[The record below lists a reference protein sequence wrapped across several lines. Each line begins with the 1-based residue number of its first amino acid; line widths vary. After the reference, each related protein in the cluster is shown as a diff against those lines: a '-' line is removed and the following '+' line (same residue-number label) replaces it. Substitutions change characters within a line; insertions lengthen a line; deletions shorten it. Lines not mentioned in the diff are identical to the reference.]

1 MKKFYIFL
9 FLGFV
14 VLGLAA
20 AIVTHIR
27 HSGAKSF
34 SLQKEQWNEEK
45 LELQAELDSILA
57 KTEGLKTLVKEQDS
71 PELEPQTLIERLQK
85 MKDWSDIFAD
95 KSPSDE
101 TSKAQCHDQLE
112 EALFIFQGLQ
122 IQGNKSIKNIY
133 DYLIS
138 RHNITLYN
146 YNKRVTTSR
155 PPYLC
160 RLKKADIKKDPIPE
174 TSRLGMIYTLDD
186 INTSDSLTVLYQAM
200 LGSTNLKEIISS
212 GNILLASDKE
222 SFTQPVLN
230 FYKTIFPTFKREEQN
245 TLLAYIKD
253 ISKEDC
259 KELLNISLYDENGT
273 FSIDKLCLKM
283 ENLGEEAIPEAY
295 EAFNRAD
302 ATLKEKINI
311 LDSVRRF
318 IGSNEQ
324 ANSIFLNLIN
334 GLEDDYKGC
343 ISSQIIKNITE
354 NIKGKEKQQQFLNLL
369 NQLTLKENDQSFFA
383 ENLGLMKEVLT
394 QKIEQGE
401 NFDEGEYKRKLSA
414 SDYYK
419 KYNYSEGAIFFR
431 HPDDDKIVYMVREM
445 PGTW

>member
-1 MKKFYIFL
+1 MKKLYIFL
-9 FLGFV
+9 FLSFV
-14 VLGLAA
+14 VIGLAA
-20 AIVTHIR
+20 SIVTHIR
-27 HSGAKSF
+27 HSNMESF
-34 SLQKEQWNEEK
+34 SQQKAQWDEEK
-45 LELQAELDSILA
+45 LELQAELDSIHA
-57 KTEGLKTLVKEQDS
+57 KTEGLRTLVKEQDS
-71 PELEPQTLIERLQK
+71 PELEPQTLIEGFQK

-133 DYLIS
+133 DYLTNG
-138 RHNITLYN
+138 HNVTLYS
-146 YNKRVTTSR
+146 YNKRVPTSR
-155 PPYLC
+155 PSYLY
-160 RLKKADIKKDPIPE
+160 RLKKTDIKKDTIPE

-186 INTSDSLTVLYQAM
+186 INTPDSRAILYQAM
-200 LGSTNLKEIISS
+200 LSFTNLKEIISS

-222 SFTQPVLN
+222 AFSQPVLN
-230 FYKTIFPTFKREEQN
+230 IYKTVFPTFKREEQN
-245 TLLAYIKD
+245 TLLACIKD

-259 KELLNISLYDENGT
+259 KELLNISVYDENGKL
-273 FSIDKLCLKM
+273 SIDKLCLKM
-283 ENLGEEAIPEAY
+283 ENLGEEAIPDAY

-311 LDSVRRF
+311 LDSVRKF

-343 ISSQIIKNITE
+343 VASQIIKNITE
-354 NIKGKEKQQQFLNLL
+354 NIEGKEKQQQFLNLL
-369 NQLTLKENDQSFFA
+369 NQLSLQENDQTFFT
-383 ENLGLMKEVLT
+383 ESLTLMKGMLA

-401 NFDEGEYKRKLSA
+401 SFDQKEYERKNFSDFYKQ
-414 SDYYK
+414 YG
-419 KYNYSEGAIFFR
+419 YSEGRIFFR
-431 HPDDDKIVYMVREM
+431 HPDDNDIVYMVREM

>member
-1 MKKFYIFL
+1 MKKLYIFL
-9 FLGFV
+9 FLSFV
-14 VLGLAA
+14 VIGLAA
-20 AIVTHIR
+20 SIVTHIR
-27 HSGAKSF
+27 HSNMESF
-34 SLQKEQWNEEK
+34 SQQKAQWDEEK
-45 LELQAELDSILA
+45 LELQAELDSIHA
-57 KTEGLKTLVKEQDS
+57 KTEGLRTLVKEQDS
-71 PELEPQTLIERLQK
+71 PELEPQTLIEGFQK

-133 DYLIS
+133 DYLTNG
-138 RHNITLYN
+138 HNVTLYS
-146 YNKRVTTSR
+146 YNKRVPTSR
-155 PPYLC
+155 PSYLY
-160 RLKKADIKKDPIPE
+160 RLKKTDIKKD
-174 TSRLGMIYTLDD
+174 TTRLGMIYTLDD
-186 INTSDSLTVLYQAM
+186 INTPDSRAILYQAM
-200 LGSTNLKEIISS
+200 LSFTNLKEIISS

-222 SFTQPVLN
+222 AFSQPVLN
-230 FYKTIFPTFKREEQN
+230 IYKTVFPTFKREEQN
-245 TLLAYIKD
+245 TLLACIKD

-259 KELLNISLYDENGT
+259 KELLNISVYDENGKL
-273 FSIDKLCLKM
+273 SIDKLCLKM
-283 ENLGEEAIPEAY
+283 ENLGEEAIPDAY

-311 LDSVRRF
+311 LDSVRKF

-343 ISSQIIKNITE
+343 VASQIIKNITE
-354 NIKGKEKQQQFLNLL
+354 NIEGKEKQQQFLNLL
-369 NQLTLKENDQSFFA
+369 NQLSLQENDQTFFT
-383 ENLGLMKEVLT
+383 ESLTLMKGMLA

-401 NFDEGEYKRKLSA
+401 SFDQKEYERKNFSDFYKQ
-414 SDYYK
+414 YG
-419 KYNYSEGAIFFR
+419 YSEGRIFFR
-431 HPDDDKIVYMVREM
+431 HPDDNDIVYMVREM

>member
-1 MKKFYIFL
+1 MKKLYIFL
-9 FLGFV
+9 FLSFV
-14 VLGLAA
+14 VIGLAA
-20 AIVTHIR
+20 SIVTHIR
-27 HSGAKSF
+27 HSNMESF
-34 SLQKEQWNEEK
+34 SQQKAQWDEEK
-45 LELQAELDSILA
+45 LELQAELDSIHA
-57 KTEGLKTLVKEQDS
+57 KTEGLRTLVKEQDS
-71 PELEPQTLIERLQK
+71 PELEPQTLIEGFQK

-133 DYLIS
+133 DYLTNG
-138 RHNITLYN
+138 HNVTLYS
-146 YNKRVTTSR
+146 YNKRVPTSR
-155 PPYLC
+155 PSYLY
-160 RLKKADIKKDPIPE
+160 RLKKTDIKKDTIPE

-186 INTSDSLTVLYQAM
+186 INTPDSRAILYQAM
-200 LGSTNLKEIISS
+200 LSFTNLKEIISS

-222 SFTQPVLN
+222 AFSQPVLN
-230 FYKTIFPTFKREEQN
+230 IYKTVFPTFKREEQN
-245 TLLAYIKD
+245 TLLACIKD

-259 KELLNISLYDENGT
+259 KELLNISVYDENGKL
-273 FSIDKLCLKM
+273 SIDKLCLKM
-283 ENLGEEAIPEAY
+283 ENLGEEAIPDAY

-311 LDSVRRF
+311 LDSVRKF

-343 ISSQIIKNITE
+343 VASQIIKNITE
-354 NIKGKEKQQQFLNLL
+354 NIEGKEKQQQFLNLL
-369 NQLTLKENDQSFFA
+369 NQLSLQENDQTFFT
-383 ENLGLMKEVLT
+383 ESLTLMKGMLA

-401 NFDEGEYKRKLSA
+401 SFDQKECERKNFSDFYKQ
-414 SDYYK
+414 YG
-419 KYNYSEGAIFFR
+419 YSEGRIFFR
-431 HPDDDKIVYMVREM
+431 HPDDNDIVYMVREM